1 MQKQDIETILASQRK
16 FFATGKTLPV
26 SWRLEQLK
34 KLRTSMLRHE
44 EDLYGALKKDL
55 GKSRMESYMCEIGLT
70 LSELTWMEKH
80 IGRLTREKRVPT
92 PLAQFAAR
100 SFQSPTPYGTV
111 LIMSPWNY
119 PVLLTL
125 EPLIDALAAGNT
137 VIVKPS
143 AYAPATS
150 AVMEMIIKETY
161 PPEYVRMITGG
172 RQENQALLT
181 QRFDKIFFTG
191 GKTVGREVLRHAAEY
206 LTPVTL
212 ELGGKSPCIVD
223 STAKIPLAARR
234 IVFGKYLN
242 CGQTCVAP
250 DYILC
255 DVSIKDAL
263 LAAIQKEITRQFGDR
278 PLDNP
283 DYGKIINEKHFERI
297 LGLITK
303 EKIIC
308 GGESDS
314 STLRIAP
321 TVLTDVSWDDP
332 VMGEEIFGPLLP
344 VLTYSSL
351 DEAIRTVESHP
362 IHWHY
367 ISSAK
372 TKKRRKKYWICVTS
386 AAAAS
391 TTPLSILLPVPCHL
405 AVSVRAVWVDT
416 TAWKASK
423 PSVTLAALSTKK
435 PGWIFRSG
443 IRSMWDGKKNFYGC
457 FCDSFLIFALPKL
470 KSVKYQKVVCSLSHQ
485 TIEHTTF
492 YLHKQ
497 RARACLK
504 NILSCSF

>member
-16 FFATGKTLPV
+16 FFATGKTLPI

-34 KLRTSMLRHE
+34 KLRASMLRHE

-80 IGRLTREKRVPT
+80 IRRLTREKRVPT

-125 EPLIDALAAGNT
+125 EPLIDALVAGNT

-143 AYAPATS
+143 AYAPVTS
-150 AVMEMIIKETY
+150 AVMEMIIRETY

-283 DYGKIINEKHFERI
+283 DYGKIINEKHFNRI
-297 LGLITK
+297 QNLIDPAK
-303 EKIIC
+303 VIC
-308 GGESDS
+308 GGSVRPE
-314 STLRIAP
+314 TMQIEP
-321 TVLTDVSWDDP
+321 TVMDQVTFEDAI
-332 VMGEEIFGPLLP
+332 MQEEIFGPVMP
-344 VLTYSSL
+344 VLTFDSIEEVIRKVNSMAHPLALYIFAQ
-351 DEAIRTVESHP
+351 EKAICE
-362 IHWHY
+362 
-367 ISSAK
+367 K
-372 TKKRRKKYWICVTS
+372 VTS
-386 AAAAS
+386 ECGFGGGC
-391 TTPLSILLPVPCHL
+391 INDVIIHL
-405 AVSVRAVWVDT
+405 ATSEMPFGGFGESGMGSYHGQKGFETFSHYKSIVD
-416 TAWKASK
+416 
-423 PSVTLAALSTKK
+423 KK
-435 PGWIFRSG
+435 TWIDLPMRYQPYRR
-443 IRSMWDGKKNFYGC
+443 IYDKLIHI
-457 FCDSFLIFALPKL
+457 FLK
-470 KSVKYQKVVCSLSHQ
+470 
-485 TIEHTTF
+485 
-492 YLHKQ
+492 
-497 RARACLK
+497 
-504 NILSCSF
+504 